1 MSIRPLVLGVRE
13 PCSRL
18 RWAKR
23 GFAHKPRTVMLHAE
37 KAQAWLTH
45 SKNSLSWYR
54 QLKTTLSGNG
64 REGWAVFPTLN
75 MSVGVYS
82 VCNTDLSF
90 ARYTQEF
97 EPTPRLAFKF
107 ENRAFSTW

>member
-1 MSIRPLVLGVRE
+1 MLPPSVGE
-13 PCSRL
+13 ARL
-18 RWAKR
+18 RPQAAYSHTARRKSASM
-23 GFAHKPRTVMLHAE
+23 AHALQKFPFL
-37 KAQAWLTH
+37 
-45 SKNSLSWYR
+45 YR

-107 ENRAFSTW
+107 ENRAFGTW